1 MNMVRAYLILLILH
15 VSMGVCSS
23 WKNLPSRHGKY
34 SLISPFASSISSSSS
49 PSQKKPPFDSSALDY
64 MLKPE
69 YVRSENE
76 NALYNAGLLILQST
90 NRIEESKALAFFE
103 AAIQFVLQFST
114 KHSFDTHLLFNLI
127 ESDARWKQL

>member
-1 MNMVRAYLILLILH
+1 
-15 VSMGVCSS
+15 
-23 WKNLPSRHGKY
+23 
-34 SLISPFASSISSSSS
+34 
-49 PSQKKPPFDSSALDY
+49 